1 MKKILLLSTLALA
14 TMCAN
19 ATVSGSLSAD
29 GKTLTITKGSTYD
42 GINAGGFPNNLNY
55 ADVTSVQVKNGYGS
69 NAGITAE
76 EIAEITKKC
85 TNATSLDIVSM
96 SLSGDFTT
104 SAHGNLNTIVCQSPA
119 STSKYNMIFFA
130 PNGNLN
136 QNFSSYVQNFGN
148 DAKRTALKSAT
159 INMKIIGGMTQ
170 SDITSLK
177 DNFTSFYLDALNATG
192 DVNNIIYKDL
202 GAYITGLTFPA
213 TMTQIPDECCN
224 GCDEMVSA
232 RLPIGITSIGK
243 NAFRNCFKVTSVN
256 IPSAVKTIGNQAFY
270 ASAIQS
276 LKLPEGITSV
286 GFEAFRECHYLRSVV
301 LPSTLKTIG
310 VQVFS
315 NCYYLKDVYCNG
327 DAPTIVDENGNK
339 TTTGLLAEGN
349 QIFGQKVFPA
359 PGTQNVTRDN
369 YWLSEKNIQ
378 LGDCNGLMMIHVTK
392 DYMKNYTDVDRYT
405 KNSAQ
410 PAAYLTFEGKDYT
423 TRYPDE
429 AQLKYLEA
437 NFKGWKAFAL
447 VDYSYV
453 PSDQKKD
460 VPNIKDATWYTL
472 CFPFDMTRA
481 MIEETFGA
489 GTEVCQFVGVTS
501 YIPEGTYDDVLT
513 IHFTKDLIM
522 DGFKDG
528 EPKTPAEQVITQ
540 ANHPYMIHPSMA
552 PTDKN
557 ASDVTC
563 YYISNTYTGYPVSFD
578 VTGKT
583 PESYIGT
590 GKTASSSGYV
600 DGYTFKGNYTTDTFM
615 PANVFYLSTSDGKD
629 VYKYTTKT
637 STTSHFKQ
645 FTAVIFYSGQLAASK
660 MSLIFDEDGANSVTG
675 ISDLQ
680 LAPLSA
686 KVSDKV
692 FNIQG
697 QLVRTGSTSL
707 EGLDK
712 GIYIVNGKKYVVR

>member
-42 GINAGGFPNNLNY
+42 GINAGGFPNLNY
-55 ADVTSVQVKNGYGS
+55 AAVTSVQVKNGDNS
-69 NAGITAE
+69 KAGITAE

-136 QNFSSYVQNFGN
+136 QNFSSYVQDFGN
-148 DAKRTALKSAT
+148 DAKRTTLKSAT

-224 GCDEMVSA
+224 GCSEMVSA

-256 IPSAVKTIGNQAFY
+256 IPNAVKAIGNQAFY

-286 GFEAFRECHYLRSVV
+286 GFEAFRECQYLRSVV

-315 NCYYLKDVYCNG
+315 NCFYLKDVYCDG
-327 DAPTIVDENGNK
+327 DAPTIVGEDGK
-339 TTTGLLAEGN
+339 TTTTGLLAEGN

-359 PGTQNVTRDN
+359 VGTQNVTRDN
-369 YWLSEKNIQ
+369 YWCSGTDIQ
-378 LGDCNGLMMIHVTK
+378 LGNCNGLMMIHVTK

-410 PAAYLTFEGKDYT
+410 PAAYLTFEGNDYT

-429 AQLKYLEA
+429 NQLKYLEA

-540 ANHPYMIHPSMA
+540 ANHSYMIHPAVDPSGNNSSA
-552 PTDKN
+552 GT
-557 ASDVTC
+557 
-563 YYISNTYTGYPVSFD
+563 YYINNTHQGHSINFDISN
-578 VTGKT
+578 KT
-583 PESYIGT
+583 PNADYGTNDNVEGYI
-590 GKTASSSGYV
+590 S
-600 DGYTFKGNYTTDTFM
+600 GYTFAGNYEYQYM
-615 PANVFYLSTSDGKD
+615 PANVFYLGTLNGKD
-629 VYKYTTKT
+629 VFKYTTKK
-637 STTSHFKQ
+637 STTNHLKQ
-645 FTAVIFYSGQLAASK
+645 YTAVVRPRKGFNISAAK
-660 MSLIFDEDGANSVTG
+660 MNFMINSDDTDTPTG
-675 ISDLQ
+675 ISIQ
-680 LAPLSA
+680 PSVSA
-686 KVSDKV
+686 STLYTENANKV

-697 QLVRTGSTSL
+697 QVVRMNSTSL